1 MKEDLPYPKRRKR
14 SPVVLSP
21 EEVQRLIAGAKN
33 LYHRT
38 LRLTLYGNG
47 LRRREVCRLKVRD
60 IDSPR
65 MLLRV
70 EQGKGYR
77 DRDVPLSPTLLAAL
91 ARTRLGPSPAPARSR
106 DTVATSTATWRGP
119 QCGAPMTLGP
129 ILTARQFAAVCLI
142 LDSS

>member
-91 ARTRLGPSPAPARSR
+91 ARVLPLDAAADLSFPGDAAGLARRPADHFRAR
-106 DTVATSTATWRGP
+106 
-119 QCGAPMTLGP
+119 
-129 ILTARQFAAVCLI
+129 
-142 LDSS
+142 